1 MCLGLLLAELEV
13 ACIFKYKRKKVEAQ
27 EVGQN
32 IYMVAPP
39 KKIGRPG
46 NPGWKAITLKISPEG
61 EARLRLAAAVS
72 ETRKNLGEVV
82 DALLLEH
89 LPKPK
94 R

>member
-1 MCLGLLLAELEV
+1 MPTYLSINVKRL
-13 ACIFKYKRKKVEAQ
+13 KRKKS
-27 EVGQN
+27 GK
-32 IYMVAPP
+32 IFFMVAPP